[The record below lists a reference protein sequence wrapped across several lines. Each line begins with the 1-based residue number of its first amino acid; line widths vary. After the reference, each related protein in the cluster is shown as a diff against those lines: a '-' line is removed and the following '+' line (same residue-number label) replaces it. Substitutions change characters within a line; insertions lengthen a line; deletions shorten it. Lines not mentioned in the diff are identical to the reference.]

1 MSFFRL
7 TLFVIIRLGSLKKMS
22 FMGDEVERAENRN
35 YYSIFISRWSV
46 IETIAMLIQ
55 EM

>member
-7 TLFVIIRLGSLKKMS
+7 TLFIIVRLGSLKKMS
-22 FMGDEVERAENRN
+22 FMGGGVERAENRK

-46 IETIAMLIQ
+46 IETIARLI
-55 EM
+55 